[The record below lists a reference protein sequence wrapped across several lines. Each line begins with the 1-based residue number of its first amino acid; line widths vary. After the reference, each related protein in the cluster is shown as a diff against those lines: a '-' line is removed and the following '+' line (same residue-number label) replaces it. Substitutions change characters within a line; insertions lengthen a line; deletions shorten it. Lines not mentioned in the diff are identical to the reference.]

1 MLRSWAFSQG
11 WCDFLRCRTHWL
23 HSKASWPA
31 TREEFLWIMLY
42 YLFDYKQMYITY
54 FVLRLPYNLQLY
66 CHFFTVPF
74 CWIYIILE
82 RNHEIFMIK
91 VQDEGQST
99 LSILSSYNTY
109 TLSSDTHTPHPR
121 PYLPLHASQTPLF
134 HNTHTHTHTHT
145 YTYPLSLDG
154 KGRKTRIGSCLEHPL
169 FYLEEVESTK
179 GYNSFPP
186 PALN

>member
-134 HNTHTHTHTHT
+134 HNTHTHTHTHVHV
-145 YTYPLSLDG
+145 PIISGWKGKKNQDRQLSRASAILSRRSWINQG
-154 KGRKTRIGSCLEHPL
+154 L
-169 FYLEEVESTK
+169 
-179 GYNSFPP
+179 
-186 PALN
+186 